1 MSRNKKKNKQTIIKE
16 YHITKNYNCYI
27 NDENINNKNPTTLIG
42 NMFDF
47 ILILCLFF
55 IAYLTLTPLF
65 IKNGI
70 NEVDYVY
77 YMLHYIFL

>member
-55 IAYLTLTPLF
+55 YSIFDFNTL
-65 IKNGI
+65 IYKKRN
-70 NEVDYVY
+70 
-77 YMLHYIFL
+77 